1 MQSEITDKY
10 GMGNV
15 TANKNLSAKTN
26 LDITQLTELADNDIL
41 TVILNVFWIFNLEK
55 EMATHL
61 NILVQRILWQKGL
74 VDNSLY
80 THKEMKE

>member
-15 TANKNLSAKTN
+15 TANKNLSTKTN

-41 TVILNVFWIFNLEK
+41 TVILNIFWIFNLEK
-55 EMATHL
+55 EIVTHL
-61 NILVQRILWQKGL
+61 NILVQRILWQKSL

-80 THKEMKE
+80 SHKEMKE

>member
-41 TVILNVFWIFNLEK
+41 TVILNVF
-55 EMATHL
+55 
-61 NILVQRILWQKGL
+61 
-74 VDNSLY
+74 
-80 THKEMKE
+80 